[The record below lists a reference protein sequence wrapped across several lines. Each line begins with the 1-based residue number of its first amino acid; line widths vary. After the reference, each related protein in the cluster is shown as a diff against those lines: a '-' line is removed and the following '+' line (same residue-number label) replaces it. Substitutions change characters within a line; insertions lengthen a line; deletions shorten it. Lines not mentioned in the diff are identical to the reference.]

1 MTRPPPLLLVV
12 PLLLL
17 APLLLATSAPV
28 QPQGET
34 LDSVL
39 QRARAEQGSAQIE
52 ARRLEQ
58 VAAKARNEVDR
69 VHARQAAAAQAIE
82 AAEARITAADANLRL
97 VSAAAELRRSEL
109 QRQQQPIASLL
120 SGLAMMAR
128 RPPLLALADSNAG
141 TDELVKVRVLLDSTL
156 PVIRKRTAALS
167 AQLAEEQRLERAA
180 VGAKSELV
188 RSRQELLARRQQ
200 FATLETEAVK
210 VSGAAQG
217 QALASGDVALAAGE
231 NVESLKSAEAGS
243 RAAWA
248 IASKLAASDP
258 ALPRPFGPEGP
269 QVRPPLPYVLPAQ
282 AAVANGLG
290 SVDANGVRSRGLRLE
305 TGRGVHL
312 IVPAS
317 GTIRFSGP
325 FRNHDG
331 VVIIDHG
338 GGWMSLIV
346 NVASP
351 LKPGDRVRIGDPL
364 GRSLGRLEVEL
375 SQNGRKVSPALIA
388 GSSRTLSNGREGG

>member
-1 MTRPPPLLLVV
+1 MTRAV

-17 APLLLATSAPV
+17 APLVLAASAPV
-28 QPQGET
+28 PPRGET
-34 LDSVL
+34 LGSAL
-39 QRARAEQGSAQIE
+39 ERARAEQASAEIE
-52 ARRLEQ
+52 TRRLER
-58 VAAKARNEVDR
+58 VAASARTQVEKL
-69 VHARQAAAAQAIE
+69 HARQAAAAQAIE
-82 AAEARITAADANLRL
+82 VAEARITAADTNLRL
-97 VSAAAELRRSEL
+97 ISAIAELRRAEL
-109 QRQQQPIASLL
+109 RRERQPIESLL

-141 TDELVKVRVLLDSTL
+141 ADELVKVRVLLDSTL
-156 PVIRKRTAALS
+156 PVIRKRTSGLS
-167 AQLAEEQRLERAA
+167 AQLAQEQRLAAAA
-180 VGAKSELV
+180 VAAKSELL
-188 RSRQELLARRQQ
+188 RSRQDLLARRRQ
-200 FATLETEAVK
+200 FASLEAEALK

-217 QALASGDVALAAGE
+217 QALASGDIALSVGE

-248 IASKLAASDP
+248 IASELAANDSAP
-258 ALPRPFGPEGP
+258 ARPTGPEGP
-269 QVRPPLPYVLPAQ
+269 QVSAPLPYVLPAQ
-282 AAVANGLG
+282 ARVTAGLG
-290 SVDANGVRSRGLRLE
+290 SIDPNGVRSRGLTLE
-305 TGRGVHL
+305 TGRGVRL

-325 FRNHDG
+325 FRSHDG

-351 LKPGDRVRIGDPL
+351 LKPGDRVRMGDPL
-364 GRSLGRLEVEL
+364 GRALGRLGVEL

-388 GSSRTLSNGREGG
+388 GSSRTLSNQREGG

>member
-1 MTRPPPLLLVV
+1 MTRAV
-12 PLLLL
+12 PLLLI

-28 QPQGET
+28 RPQGET
-34 LDSVL
+34 LDSAL
-39 QRARAEQGSAQIE
+39 KRARAEQGSAEIE

-58 VAAKARNEVDR
+58 VAAKARSDVDR
-69 VHARQAAAAQAIE
+69 LQAKQAAAAQAIE

-109 QRQQQPIASLL
+109 RREQGPIASLL

-128 RPPLLALADSNAG
+128 RPPLLALADSNTG

-167 AQLAEEQRLERAA
+167 SQLAEEQRLEGAA
-180 VGAKSELV
+180 VAAKSELV
-188 RSRQELLARRQQ
+188 RSRQDLLARRQQ
-200 FATLETEAVK
+200 FAALETEALK
-210 VSGAAQG
+210 VSGVAQR

-243 RAAWA
+243 RTAWA
-248 IASKLAASDP
+248 IASQLAANDP
-258 ALPRPFGPEGP
+258 ALPRPFGPEG
-269 QVRPPLPYVLPAQ
+269 QQLRPALSYMLPAQ
-282 AAVANGLG
+282 AAVSTGLG
-290 SVDANGVRSRGLRLE
+290 SVDANGVRSRGLTLD
-305 TGRGVHL
+305 TYRGAPLV
-312 IVPAS
+312 VPAS

-325 FRNHDG
+325 FRSHDG

-351 LKPGDRVRIGDPL
+351 LKPGDRVRIGGQL
-364 GRSLGRLEVEL
+364 GRALGKIEVEL
-375 SQNGRKVSPALIA
+375 SQNGHRVSPALIA